1 MSVVFRVTHQTIG
14 RSAAAELALPG
25 TGHNASQN
33 FLGNITAVHIVQ
45 DVLERG
51 NVHFLPGQTVHTVR
65 DGDIPDMVLRKENLD
80 ITASFD
86 IVAAKTGKVFLC
98 QVGTQKN
105 IENLK
110 AVHRWTTTRE
120 RLAIFS
126 MLFCRYLCAA
136 SYTPLQTPPSLE

>member
-1 MSVVFRVTHQTIG
+1 MLHPVDDKMSVVFRVTHQTIG

-65 DGDIPDMVLRKENLD
+65 NGDIPDMVLRKENLD

-86 IVAAKTGKVFLC
+86 IVAAKTGKVFRDNTVDFSGFN
-98 QVGTQKN
+98 VGQSS
-105 IENLK
+105 
-110 AVHRWTTTRE
+110 AG
-120 RLAIFS
+120 
-126 MLFCRYLCAA
+126 
-136 SYTPLQTPPSLE
+136 TPDD